1 MILLTAVVPDI
12 YERDSADP
20 DCPALSNPI
29 ERPALLFLCQRLPYP
44 PNKGEKIA
52 AFNIVRHLANRFDVH
67 VATLIDTTE
76 EALHIG
82 EFRSHCA
89 GLHVEEVGKPQRW
102 VLAGF
107 RWLAGMPV
115 SFALYRSA
123 GLKTHIKH
131 VLEERRP
138 VAIVAYSSNISDY
151 AFIAGSEAA
160 CRVLHFSDVDSEK
173 FAAYAKQAHGWRRW
187 LFLLE
192 ARRVR
197 ASEARLARRADAVGF
212 VSDDE
217 VALFRKV
224 VGSDAA
230 RIVTIA
236 NGVDAESFDPNKPWP
251 RPNWGKGPAFVFTGS
266 MDYPPNVDA
275 VIWFA
280 EAILPSVRAAHR
292 DVQFAI
298 VGANPAPAVKAL
310 SQRPGVLVTG
320 RVHEVQPYLA
330 HAAAAVAPLRI
341 ARGIQNK
348 VLEALSMG
356 RPTIVSPY
364 ALTGIGAPETT
375 PVIVADS
382 AEEWI
387 KACIGV
393 LEDPAAATTL
403 GERARPF
410 VRGRFSW
417 AARLETLDSLLCS
430 LIHERKKSAHA
441 KEQYARIQSHKALR
455 R

>member
-1 MILLTAVVPDI
+1 MTATVPDT
-12 YERDSADP
+12 YEGDSADR
-20 DCPALSNPI
+20 DCPAISNPN
-29 ERPALLFLCQRLPYP
+29 ERSALLFLCQRLPYP

-52 AFNIVRHLANRFDVH
+52 AFNIIRHLANRFDVH
-67 VATLIDTTE
+67 VATLIDTAE
-76 EALHIG
+76 EALHIE

-89 GLHVEEVGKPQRW
+89 GLHVEQIRKPQRW

-107 RWLAGMPV
+107 RWLTGMPV

-131 VLEERRP
+131 VLEKHKP
-138 VAIVAYSSNISDY
+138 LAIVAYSSNISDY
-151 AFIAGSEAA
+151 AFIAGTEAA
-160 CRVLHFSDVDSEK
+160 IRVLHFSDVDSEK
-173 FAAYAKQAHGWRRW
+173 FVSYAKQARGWRRW
-187 LFLLE
+187 LFKLE
-192 ARRVR
+192 AQRVR
-197 ASEARLARRADAVGF
+197 KAEAQLARRADAVGF

-217 VALFRKV
+217 AALFRKV
-224 VGSDAA
+224 VDSDAA

-236 NGVDAESFDPNKPWP
+236 NGVDAQAFDPDKPWP

-266 MDYPPNVDA
+266 MDYPPNIDGVL
-275 VIWFA
+275 WFA
-280 EAILPSVRAAHR
+280 EAILPAVRAAHR

-298 VGANPAPAVKAL
+298 VGANPAPAVRAL
-310 SQRPGVLVTG
+310 AQQPGVFVTG
-320 RVHEVQPYLA
+320 RVPEVQPYLA

-348 VLEALSMG
+348 VLEALAMG
-356 RPTIVSPY
+356 RPTIVSPH
-364 ALTGIGAPETT
+364 ALTGIGAPDTT

-387 KACIGV
+387 KACIEV
-393 LEDPAAATTL
+393 LEDPAAATAL

-417 AARLETLDSLLCS
+417 AARLETLDGLLCS
-430 LIHERKKSAHA
+430 LIHDRKKSADA
-441 KEQYARIQSHKALR
+441 KKQYARIQSHKALR